1 MTGTIKIKL
10 PKVRHQTHL
19 PLTENNTQMY
29 LLLVNGGGGRVCL
42 AVDKTFL
49 RIVEIVDLYKNID
62 NKNKNKNNN

>member
-10 PKVRHQTHL
+10 PKVTYQTHL

-29 LLLVNGGGGRVCL
+29 LLLVNGGGGGGGVCL

-49 RIVEIVDLYKNID
+49 RIVDLYKNID